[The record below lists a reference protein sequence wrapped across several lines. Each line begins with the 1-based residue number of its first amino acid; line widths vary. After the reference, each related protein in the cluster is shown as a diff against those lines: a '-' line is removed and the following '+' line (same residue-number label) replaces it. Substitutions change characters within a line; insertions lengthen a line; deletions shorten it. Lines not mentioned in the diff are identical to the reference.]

1 MARTYNN
8 QKSNTSEWTPVVEGV
23 SFKKGKENRISIN
36 WFGAVI
42 HGVRIV
48 NGKNGPFLSWP
59 SFKNDSGEYVKT
71 SYVFAERGSDDEK
84 ILADIVAMATK

>member
-1 MARTYNN
+1 MARQYNN
-8 QKSNTSEWTPVVEGV
+8 QKQTSEWTPVVEGV

-59 SFKNDSGEYVKT
+59 SFKNTQGEYIKT
-71 SYVFAERGSDDEK
+71 AYVYAKPGSED
-84 ILADIVAMATK
+84 ADILDTIVGMAIM